1 MRHIFV
7 AGERCDTDTLKW
19 IEKITNKPVIDHWW
33 QTETGLA
40 ISSNPIGLETLPIKS
55 GSATKPMPGFNLKVL
70 DEDGKECKK
79 GQLGNLVLKL
89 PLPPA
94 CLLGIW
100 QDDERYKKGYL
111 NHYQGYYLTGDSGY
125 IDEDG
130 YVFVMGRMDGVINVA
145 GLRISTGALEE
156 SVSGHPS
163 VAECAVVGIDDD
175 FRGEVPL
182 CIVVLKDDVK
192 EK

>member
-1 MRHIFV
+1 M
-7 AGERCDTDTLKW
+7 
-19 IEKITNKPVIDHWW
+19 
-33 QTETGLA
+33 Q
-40 ISSNPIGLETLPIKS
+40 
-55 GSATKPMPGFNLKVL
+55 
-70 DEDGKECKK
+70 K

-182 CIVVLKDDVK
+182 YIVVLKDDVK